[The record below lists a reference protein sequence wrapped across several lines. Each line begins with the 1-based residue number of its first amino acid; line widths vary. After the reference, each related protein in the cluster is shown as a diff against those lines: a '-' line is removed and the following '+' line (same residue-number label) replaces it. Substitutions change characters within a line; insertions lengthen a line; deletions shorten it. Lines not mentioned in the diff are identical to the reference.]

1 MSEERRPPEDH
12 GWRGLASGG
21 WAAGPVGLIV
31 PEARAG
37 WVQSRRRNW
46 VAVAAANRKG
56 RNRPAG
62 WRELARLVASLARTR
77 VTSAR
82 ARIARCRLK
91 AQLRVLSCVRGRC
104 FAVVSLR
111 RSLRFFGRGRALA
124 CLSLHVRARSVPD
137 RRVTAFAAEF
147 WVGVAA
153 DGRGARAWHGRAF
166 FVSPGFHSGGRCVV
180 YSPRCGAR
188 GLGRHRPCACV
199 PTAVPARAARFGSA
213 VRFFFARA
221 LK

>member
-37 WVQSRRRNW
+37 WMQSRRRSW

-62 WRELARLVASLARTR
+62 WRELARLVASLACTR

-82 ARIARCRLK
+82 ARIARCGLK
-91 AQLRVLSCVRGRC
+91 AQLRVVGYVRCRC

-111 RSLRFFGRGRALA
+111 RSLCAAEKRRSEPGAMQMESGFRHLSALA
-124 CLSLHVRARSVPD
+124 KKKRTFDPNLA
-137 RRVTAFAAEF
+137 
-147 WVGVAA
+147 
-153 DGRGARAWHGRAF
+153 ARAGTAVGTQAHGRCRPSRQRA
-166 FVSPGFHSGGRCVV
+166 PH
-180 YSPRCGAR
+180 
-188 GLGRHRPCACV
+188 LGE
-199 PTAVPARAARFGSA
+199 
-213 VRFFFARA
+213 
-221 LK
+221 

>member
-1 MSEERRPPEDH
+1 M
-12 GWRGLASGG
+12 
-21 WAAGPVGLIV
+21 GLIV

-37 WVQSRRRNW
+37 WMQSRRRNW

-62 WRELARLVASLARTR
+62 WREVARLVASLARTR

-82 ARIARCRLK
+82 ARIARCGLK
-91 AQLRVLSCVRGRC
+91 EQLRVMSCVRGRC

-124 CLSLHVRARSVPD
+124 GLSLHVRARSVPV
-137 RRVTAFAAEF
+137 RRVTVFATEL

-153 DGRGARAWHGRAF
+153 NGRAARAWHGRGF
-166 FVSPGFHSGGRCVV
+166 FVSRGFHSGGRCVV

-199 PTAVPARAARFGSA
+199 PTAAP
-213 VRFFFARA
+213 VRNATWNWRWYIRPKVGA
-221 LK
+221 CTSGLLVLGN